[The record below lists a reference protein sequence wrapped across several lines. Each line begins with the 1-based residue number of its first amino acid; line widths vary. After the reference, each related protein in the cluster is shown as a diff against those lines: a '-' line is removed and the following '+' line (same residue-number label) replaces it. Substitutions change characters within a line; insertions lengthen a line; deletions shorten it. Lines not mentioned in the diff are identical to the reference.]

1 MIGAMTADHRTAAL
15 ILAGHGSKRH
25 PAAAIAAKRHAVALA
40 ARGQFAE
47 VHAGFLR
54 QAPALPD
61 LVAETHCARTYIV
74 PLLTAAGYVTGTVI
88 PEVLGL
94 QGPVTRRPDGRVLH
108 YCEPVGSHQRFP
120 ALVAARV
127 RAVAEEAYGLPL
139 GTVEVVIVGHG
150 SGRDDASAQA
160 TLRLVESVR
169 RELPAAQVAAAF
181 IDQEPLLGSAGATTE
196 RRHLVVVPY
205 LFGAGRHG
213 VEDIPAML
221 GVDADAADREELAAG
236 LPQIGPFALGGRQV
250 WICRAIGWEPE
261 IADFILDMV
270 NAFDRR
276 HPGAPTGNALK
287 GHP

>member
-1 MIGAMTADHRTAAL
+1 MIGAMTADHRADAL
-15 ILAGHGSKRH
+15 ILAGHGSERH
-25 PAAAIAAKRHAVALA
+25 PAAAIAAKRHAAALA
-40 ARGQFAE
+40 ARGLFAE

-54 QAPALPD
+54 QPPALAG
-61 LVAETHCARTYIV
+61 LVAETRCPQIYIV

-94 QGPVTRRPDGRVLH
+94 QGPLTRRPDGCALH
-108 YCEPVGSHQRFP
+108 YCEPVGSHTRFP

-127 RAVAEEAYGLPL
+127 RAVADAHALAL
-139 GTVEVVIVGHG
+139 STVDVVVVGHG

-160 TLRLVESVR
+160 TLRLVEAAR
-169 RELPAAQVAAAF
+169 RELPEAHVAAAF
-181 IDQEPLLGSAGATTE
+181 IDQEPLLGGGASME
-196 RRHLVVVPY
+196 RRNLVVVPY

-221 GVDADAADREELAAG
+221 GVAADAADREELAAG

-276 HPGAPTGNALK
+276 YLGVPDENTLK
-287 GHP
+287 GGL